1 MMMETQSMHSLIER
15 ERRMKSVF
23 RPPKLVKSLPPH
35 KKTLTATA
43 RPWYPT
49 SGTTAAAVA
58 PVTAA
63 AAEKRQLAPPRPI
76 LVPPTALGHS
86 PDTKPQAAPELSPL
100 AIMSPHGSL
109 SSPFSPLSQPVHT
122 CFHSF
127 SEAATAARV
136 YPVDMF
142 LSVRKDASHTPH
154 GVLRWCVQQYLEVP
168 TLKVPK
174 HLQLSM
180 NEVLNAE
187 DGVNRGALGSGLKG
201 KSRAKPVR
209 MVHHKVMSV
218 LSRITPQKYND
229 LLEELQQLPLRQ
241 TDESELHEVVKVFF
255 DKAVQEPEYSALYA
269 RLFNELCEMKESE
282 RELEAELRD
291 RLFCNRISRELLRTC
306 DEEFRRPI
314 ELTAD
319 EKVDRT
325 TGKPYS
331 EEEVDMKRTRLKN
344 RLVGNIKFVGELF
357 KIELVAESV
366 IESIFQLLVGG
377 FNPSSPVEREDY
389 VFEVF
394 ATLVKT
400 VASPLKD
407 RRPLVLARYM
417 EVAKSVEA
425 SHPRPRIRFLM
436 MNLTDLNAKQGWV
449 SERTMREAD
458 SCDDMQRSMSM
469 KHVDSVASTSFLQ
482 SSSIMSPSEEN
493 ITQRSEFALPR
504 PASVTFRDSTSFG
517 ASILI
522 SPPSPT
528 NNSALARPYVAPK
541 SAAQNGNFLKAG
553 NNTSLANF
561 PPERRPAAA
570 NGAHR
575 PPSEMSASLLSRS
588 RTSNPGATEVVNMQN
603 VSLQL
608 MQNFNDPKEE
618 QTVLHGIG
626 EMSLK
631 NKVLCLTWW
640 LRQAATE
647 TSRFDERQ
655 RITKLLSSLLTS
667 CPSLLPNDLMTAIV
681 EWIRFDI
688 EKAEYHQCPRMFE
701 NIGHM
706 IQHCYAADVA
716 RLPKIAQVQN
726 LMHLGLFNVMLHD
739 LTTSSGTDQ
748 MVTLARS
755 ATAIG
760 AALLNAVPNPSTDA
774 AMLRVALQCRFRLLP
789 YFLSVSNISEN
800 GIPCTP
806 PRCRTPTTPNLR
818 NSPLAESITSVG
830 HYDPLS
836 QCMSFQK
843 IAEDAEFVVL
853 RRARTDAGERTRD
866 WRDAVVALAL
876 AETGNGSTVAQLVQ
890 VAKVVGA
897 LLACSTVSLN
907 GSNLVSA
914 AEVDETVGGILKQRP
929 GPLFQAMAAME
940 VIMHHTLSLS
950 GANPR
955 KSVRVRQLRLMYAR
969 WCTQGIL
976 DRSAVMD
983 LLQRLHSPENG
994 SDVYAVYHNALVDPE
1009 LPWVSVL
1016 SYLS

>member
-1 MMMETQSMHSLIER
+1 MLMEPQNTRSLIER
-15 ERRMKSVF
+15 ERRTESAF
-23 RPPKLVKSLPPH
+23 RPPKFVKSLPPH

-49 SGTTAAAVA
+49 SAAM
-58 PVTAA
+58 
-63 AAEKRQLAPPRPI
+63 EKKPLTPPRPI
-76 LVPPTALGHS
+76 LAPPAALGHS
-86 PDTKPQAAPELSPL
+86 PDMKPQAAPELSPL
-100 AIMSPHGSL
+100 MVMSPD
-109 SSPFSPLSQPVHT
+109 SSISGPFSPLSNPVAT
-122 CFHSF
+122 CFPSF
-127 SEAATAARV
+127 TEEATEARV

-142 LSVRKDASHTPH
+142 MSVRKDASHTPH

-168 TLKVPK
+168 TLKVPT

-180 NEVLNAE
+180 NEVLNSE
-187 DGVNRGALGSGLKG
+187 DGISRGALGSGLKG
-201 KSRAKPVR
+201 KTRAKPVR

-218 LSRITPQKYND
+218 LSRITPQKYAE
-229 LLEELQQLPLRQ
+229 LLEELLQLPLRQ
-241 TDESELHEVVKVFF
+241 TDEGELHEIVRVFF
-255 DKAVQEPEYSALYA
+255 DKAVQEPEYSGLYA
-269 RLFNELCEMKESE
+269 RLFSELCEMKDSE

-357 KIELVAESV
+357 KIDLVTEAI
-366 IESIFQLLVGG
+366 IESIFQLLVGN
-377 FNPSSPVEREDY
+377 FSPANPAEREDY

-400 VASPLKD
+400 VATILKERRQPL
-407 RRPLVLARYM
+407 LARYLG
-417 EVAKSVEA
+417 VARSVET

-436 MNLTDLNAKQGWV
+436 MDLSDLNKKQGWV
-449 SERTMREAD
+449 PSERVMREAD
-458 SCDDMQRSMSM
+458 SCDDVQRSASM
-469 KHVDSVASTSFLQ
+469 KHIDSVASTSFLQ
-482 SSSIMSPSEEN
+482 SSIMSPSEEN
-493 ITQRSEFALPR
+493 ITQRTEFALPR
-504 PASVTFRDSTSFG
+504 PASVTFRESTGFG

-522 SPPSPT
+522 SPPSP
-528 NNSALARPYVAPK
+528 NNSNALSRPYVAPK
-541 SAAQNGNFLKAG
+541 AASQNASYLKPSAGSTAG
-553 NNTSLANF
+553 TMAVG
-561 PPERRPAAA
+561 RRSPPAAA
-570 NGAHR
+570 FSR
-575 PPSEMSASLLSRS
+575 PASEMSHSSFFSRS
-588 RTSNPGATEVVNMQN
+588 RVSNTGATEVVNIQN

-626 EMSLK
+626 EMSLR

-647 TSRFDERQ
+647 TSRFDERE
-655 RITKLLSSLLTS
+655 RVTNLLSSLLTS
-667 CPSLLPNDLMTAIV
+667 CSSFQPNDLMTAII

-706 IQHCYAADVA
+706 IQHCYAADAA
-716 RLPKIAQVQN
+716 RLPNIADVQN
-726 LMHLGLFNVMLHD
+726 LLHLGLFNVMLHD
-739 LTTSSGTDQ
+739 LTTNNGTDQ
-748 MVTLARS
+748 IVTLAKS
-755 ATAIG
+755 AISIG
-760 AALLNAVPNPSTDA
+760 AALLNTVTNPATDA

-789 YFLSVSNISEN
+789 YLLSVSNVSEN

-843 IAEDAEFVVL
+843 IADDAEFVVL
-853 RRARTDAGERTRD
+853 RRTRTDTSDRTRA
-866 WRDAVVALAL
+866 WKDAVVSLAV
-876 AETGNGSTVAQLVQ
+876 AEVGNGSTVSQLVQ
-890 VAKVVGA
+890 LSKVIGA
-897 LLACSTVSLN
+897 LLACSTVSVN
-907 GSNLVSA
+907 GSNLLSS
-914 AEVDETVGGILKQRP
+914 AEVDEVIGEILKHRP
-929 GPLFQAMAAME
+929 GPLFQAMTAME
-940 VIMHHTLSLS
+940 AIMHHTLSLS
-950 GANPR
+950 GSNPR
-955 KSVRVRQLRLMYAR
+955 KSVRVKQLRLMYAR
-969 WCTQGIL
+969 WCMQGIL
-976 DRSAVMD
+976 DKSVVMD
-983 LLQRLHSPENG
+983 LLQSLRDPENG
-994 SDVYAVYHNALVDPE
+994 SDVYAVYHNALVDAE
-1009 LPWVSVL
+1009 LPWASVL
-1016 SYLS
+1016 TYLS